1 MAAPVDWSPG
11 GPAARAL
18 RRALALASLASL
30 ASLAG
35 LLLSGPAGA
44 LPAPGPGGRRQSLDP
59 PVSRVRSLLL
69 DAGSGQLRLV
79 DGLHPDAVAWANL
92 TNAIRD
98 TGWAYLDLGTNGSYN
113 DSLQAY
119 AAGVVEASV
128 SEELIYMHWMNSMV
142 NYCGPFEYEVSYCEK
157 LKSFLE
163 ANLEW
168 MQREMELNQDS
179 PYWHQVRLTL
189 LQLKGLEDSYE
200 GHLTFP
206 TGKFTIKPLGFL
218 LLQIAG
224 DLEDLEP
231 ALNKTKTKASLGSGS
246 CSALI
251 KLLPGGRDLLVA
263 HNTWNSYQ
271 NMLRIIKKYRLQ
283 FREGPREEH
292 PLIAGNNLVFSS
304 YPGTIF
310 SGDDFYILGSGLV
323 TLETTIG
330 NKNPAL
336 WKYVQPQGCVLE
348 WIRNVVANRLAVDGA
363 TWAEVFKRFNSGTY
377 NNQWMI
383 VDYKAFI
390 PKERSAGSRVLTI
403 LEQIPGMVVVADKTA
418 ELYKTTY
425 WASYNIP
432 FFETVFNASGLQA
445 LVAQYGDWFSYAKN
459 PRAQIFRRDQSLVE
473 DLDSMVHLMRYNDF
487 LHDPLSLCE
496 ACTPKPNAE
505 NAISARSDLNPANGS
520 YPFQAL
526 HQRAHGGIDV
536 KVTSS
541 SLAKFMSMLAASGP
555 TWDQL
560 PPFQWSKSP
569 FHNTLH
575 MGQPDLWTFSP
586 IKVPWD

>member
-1 MAAPVDWSPG
+1 MAAPMDGSPG
-11 GPAARAL
+11 GRAARAL
-18 RRALALASLASL
+18 RRALALASLA
-30 ASLAG
+30 G
-35 LLLSGPAGA
+35 LLLSVPASA
-44 LPAPGPGGRRQSLDP
+44 LPTLGPGWQSQNRDP
-59 PVSRVRSLLL
+59 PVSRTRSLLL
-69 DAGSGQLRLV
+69 DAASGQLRLE
-79 DGLHPDAVAWANL
+79 DGFHPGAVAWANL
-92 TNAIRD
+92 TNAIRE

-128 SEELIYMHWMNSMV
+128 SEELIYMHWMNTVV
-142 NYCGPFEYEVSYCEK
+142 NYCGPFEYEVGYCEK

-168 MQREMELNQDS
+168 MQREMELSPDS

-200 GHLTFP
+200 GRLTFP
-206 TGKFTIKPLGFL
+206 TGRFIIKPLGFL

-231 ALNKTKTKASLGSGS
+231 ALNKTNTKPSLGSGS

-251 KLLPGGRDLLVA
+251 KLLPGGHDLLVA

-271 NMLRIIKKYRLQ
+271 SMLRIIKKYRLQ
-283 FREGPREEH
+283 FREGPREDY

-348 WIRNVVANRLAVDGA
+348 WIRNVVANRLALDGA
-363 TWAEVFKRFNSGTY
+363 TWADVFKQFNSGTY

-383 VDYKAFI
+383 VDYKAFV
-390 PKERSAGSRVLTI
+390 PHGPSPGSRVLTI

-418 ELYKTTY
+418 ELYKTSY

-432 FFETVFNASGLQA
+432 YFESVFNASGLPA

-459 PRAQIFRRDQSLVE
+459 PRAKIFQRDQSLVE
-473 DLDSMVHLMRYNDF
+473 DMDSMVRLMRYNDF

-496 ACTPKPNAE
+496 ACSPKPNAE

-526 HQRAHGGIDV
+526 RQRPHGGIDV

-541 SLAKFMSMLAASGP
+541 ALAKDMGMLAASGP
-555 TWDQL
+555 TWDQC

-569 FHNTLH
+569 FHTMLH
-575 MGQPDLWTFSP
+575 MGQPDLWAFSP
-586 IKVPWD
+586 VRVPWD

>member
-1 MAAPVDWSPG
+1 MAAPMDRSPG
-11 GPAARAL
+11 GRAVRAL
-18 RRALALASLASL
+18 RLALALASLTEV
-30 ASLAG
+30 
-35 LLLSGPAGA
+35 LLNCPAGA
-44 LPAPGPGGRRQSLDP
+44 LPTQGPGRRRQNLDP
-59 PVSRVRSLLL
+59 PVSRVRSVLL
-69 DAGSGQLRLV
+69 DAASGQLRLV
-79 DGLHPDAVAWANL
+79 DGIHPYAVAWANL
-92 TNAIRD
+92 TNAIRE

-128 SEELIYMHWMNSMV
+128 SEELIYMHWMNTMV
-142 NYCGPFEYEVSYCEK
+142 NYCGPFEYEVGYCEK

-163 ANLEW
+163 INLEW
-168 MQREMELNQDS
+168 MQREMELSQDS

-200 GHLTFP
+200 GRLTFP
-206 TGKFTIKPLGFL
+206 TGRFTIKPLGFL

-224 DLEDLEP
+224 DLEDLEQ
-231 ALNKTKTKASLGSGS
+231 ALNKTSTKLSLGSGS
-246 CSALI
+246 CSAII
-251 KLLPGGRDLLVA
+251 KLLPGARDLLVA

-271 NMLRIIKKYRLQ
+271 NMLRIIKKYQLQ
-283 FREGPREEH
+283 FRQGPQEAY

-348 WIRNVVANRLAVDGA
+348 WIRNIVANRLALDGA
-363 TWAEVFKRFNSGTY
+363 TWADIFKQFNSGTY

-390 PKERSAGSRVLTI
+390 PNGPSPGSRVLTI
-403 LEQIPGMVVVADKTA
+403 LEQIP
-418 ELYKTTY
+418 
-425 WASYNIP
+425 
-432 FFETVFNASGLQA
+432 FFEIVFNASGLQD
-445 LVAQYGDWFSYAKN
+445 LVAQYGDWFSYTKN
-459 PRAQIFRRDQSLVE
+459 PRAQIFQRDQSLVE
-473 DLDSMVHLMRYNDF
+473 DMNSMVRLIRYNNF

-496 ACTPKPNAE
+496 ACIPKPNAE

-526 HQRAHGGIDV
+526 YQRPHGGIDV
-536 KVTSS
+536 KVTSF
-541 SLAKFMSMLAASGP
+541 SLAKRMSMLAASGP

-560 PPFQWSKSP
+560 PPFQWSLSP
-569 FHNTLH
+569 FRSMLH

-586 IKVPWD
+586 ISVPWD

>member
-1 MAAPVDWSPG
+1 MAASVDGIPG
-11 GPAARAL
+11 GRAG
-18 RRALALASLASL
+18 RALALASLA
-30 ASLAG
+30 ALAG
-35 LLLSGPAGA
+35 LWLGGPAGA
-44 LPAPGPGGRRQSLDP
+44 LPTPGPGWQRTNPDP
-59 PVSRVRSLLL
+59 PVSRIRSLLL
-69 DAGSGQLRLV
+69 DAASGQLRLV
-79 DGLHPDAVAWANL
+79 DGLHPSAVAWANL
-92 TNAIRD
+92 TNAIRE
-98 TGWAYLDLGTNGSYN
+98 TGWAHLDLGTNGSYN

-128 SEELIYMHWMNSMV
+128 SEE
-142 NYCGPFEYEVSYCEK
+142 
-157 LKSFLE
+157 
-163 ANLEW
+163 
-168 MQREMELNQDS
+168 
-179 PYWHQVRLTL
+179 VRLTL

-200 GHLTFP
+200 GRLAFP
-206 TGKFTIKPLGFL
+206 TGRFTIKPLGFL

-231 ALNKTKTKASLGSGS
+231 ALNKTSTKLSLGSGS

-251 KLLPGGRDLLVA
+251 KLLPGARDLLVA

-271 NMLRIIKKYRLQ
+271 NMLRIIKKYWLQ
-283 FREGPREEH
+283 FREGPREEY
-292 PLIAGNNLVFSS
+292 PLIAGNTVVFSS

-330 NKNPAL
+330 NKNSAL

-348 WIRNVVANRLAVDGA
+348 WIRNIVANRLAVDGA

-390 PKERSAGSRVLTI
+390 PDGPSPGNRVLTI

-418 ELYKTTY
+418 ELYKMTY

-445 LVAQYGDWFSYAKN
+445 LVAEYGDWFSYTKN
-459 PRAQIFRRDQSLVE
+459 PRAQIFRRDQSSVK
-473 DLDSMVHLMRYNDF
+473 DMDSMVRLMRYNDF

-526 HQRAHGGIDV
+526 RQRAHGGIDV
-536 KVTSS
+536 KVTSF
-541 SLAKFMSMLAASGP
+541 SLAKHMSMLAASGP

-560 PPFQWSKSP
+560 PPFQWSRSP
-569 FHNTLH
+569 FHNMLH

-586 IKVPWD
+586 IQVPWD